1 MEGYGLMAG
10 GSGHPA
16 IWRGVTGRPARD
28 VATVAAVVLLVLAVP
43 PLLYALLVYWRFGY
57 LKVSYYVPYE
67 ELFAAFRTG
76 SPVEIFH
83 APLVS
88 GNLTSG
94 DLLANMFTLS
104 AGQLVLSVALG
115 VLMGLILVARRT
127 LRAACPAGRGRAATA
142 AGASLAATV
151 GASGAG
157 LFGCCGPGLS
167 GGILALLGVSATTAH
182 TIADVSPAAQT
193 AVVAILGIGYVR
205 LRRQLQGQ
213 GTPGLPTRDRQ
224 AGE

>member
-1 MEGYGLMAG
+1 MAG
-10 GSGHPA
+10 RWLVGGSDIRA
-16 IWRGVTGRPARD
+16 IRRGAPGRWSRD
-28 VATVAAVVLLVLAVP
+28 AALVSAVVLLVLALP

-57 LKVSYYVPYE
+57 LKFSYYVPYE

-76 SPVEIFH
+76 NPAEIFG

-104 AGQLVLSVALG
+104 AGQLLLSAALG

-127 LRAACPAGRGRAATA
+127 LRAVCPTGRRGTATA
-142 AGASLAATV
+142 AGTSLAATV

-157 LFGCCGPGLS
+157 LLGCCGPGLS

-182 TIADVSPAAQT
+182 TIADVSPAAQSV
-193 AVVAILGIGYVR
+193 AVALLAVSYVR
-205 LRRQLQGQ
+205 LRRRARG
-213 GTPGLPTRDRQ
+213 GVV
-224 AGE
+224 